1 MSFRENLRET
11 FSAIK
16 KEYNKVD
23 SVDKTLDIISLTGFV
38 LFLISFI
45 SVFIGKD
52 FNSLNIPLI
61 LYPLGIGGIATA
73 LRMKKRDNPEDVSSI
88 FKEWLIL
95 VSSITVTIIVIIII
109 ALVLY
114 LS

>member
-1 MSFRENLRET
+1 MSFRESLRET
-11 FSAIK
+11 FSAIR

-23 SVDKTLDIISLTGFV
+23 SVDKILDVISLTGFV
-38 LFLISFI
+38 LFFIALI
-45 SVFIGKD
+45 SVFIGSN
-52 FNSLNIPLI
+52 FNSLNIPLL

-73 LRMKKRDNPEDVSSI
+73 LRMKKRDNPEESGSL
-88 FKEWLIL
+88 FKEWLI
-95 VSSITVTIIVIIII
+95 ITGALTAIIIAIVIA

>member
-1 MSFRENLRET
+1 MSIRETIGET

-16 KEYNKVD
+16 KEYKKVD
-23 SVDKTLDIISLTGFV
+23 SVDKTLDVISLTGLV
-38 LFLISFI
+38 LFFISLF

-61 LYPLGIGGIATA
+61 LYPLGIGGLATA
-73 LRMKKRDNPEDVSSI
+73 LRMKKRDDPEDISSL
-88 FKEWLIL
+88 FKEWLI
-95 VSSITVTIIVIIII
+95 ITSTFTAMIIVILII

>member
-1 MSFRENLRET
+1 MSIRET
-11 FSAIK
+11 LGETFGAIK
-16 KEYNKVD
+16 KEYKKVD
-23 SVDKTLDIISLTGFV
+23 TVDKILDVISLTGLV
-38 LFLISFI
+38 LFFISLI
-45 SVFIGKD
+45 SVFIGSD

-61 LYPLGIGGIATA
+61 LYPLGIGGIATT
-73 LRMKKRDNPEDVSSI
+73 LRMKKRDHPEESGSL

-95 VSSITVTIIVIIII
+95 TSVLTAIIIVIIIV